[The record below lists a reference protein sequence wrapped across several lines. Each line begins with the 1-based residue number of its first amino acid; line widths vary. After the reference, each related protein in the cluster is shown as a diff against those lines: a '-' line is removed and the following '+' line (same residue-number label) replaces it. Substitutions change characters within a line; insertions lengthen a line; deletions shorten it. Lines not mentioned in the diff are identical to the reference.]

1 MTICERLFDE
11 IEKRGLTAYA
21 LSKHLEIGTT
31 TTTNWKQRKT
41 DPPAKYIA
49 PICEFLGCSLEYL
62 LTGQEAKK
70 APAPEISENGREML
84 ELFEQLPDR
93 DQLLLIGRL
102 REMVS
107 PMLEVEKKDLASS
120 ADQAV

>member
-21 LSKHLEIGTT
+21 LSKHLGIGTT

-41 DPPAKYIA
+41 DPPAKYID

-70 APAPEISENGREML
+70 APASEISENGREML
-84 ELFEQLPDR
+84 ELFDQLPDR
-93 DQLLLIGRL
+93 EQVLLIGRL
-102 REMVS
+102 QQMVS
-107 PMLEVEKKDLASS
+107 PMLDSGKKSHASS
-120 ADQAV
+120 GEQAV